1 MFLARVTAQL
11 TRAVPWAG
19 PCLSRLGP
27 AGPPRVFGARGC
39 FYSTWPTG
47 RNGPAPQPQG
57 RRDPELEEMLVPRK
71 MSISPLESWLTARYL
86 LPKPEVSS
94 PGPRPR
100 TVNLTLLYDCPPS
113 EARAGEEPGEGGPW
127 RAPRMHCKNVLK
139 IRRRKMNHHKYRKL
153 VKKSRFLRRKIREGR
168 RKRKQ
173 IRFEKDLKRLWKRA
187 GLKQAP
193 EGWQAPK
200 IYVKST

>member
-1 MFLARVTAQL
+1 MFLARVTSQL
-11 TRAVPWAG
+11 TRAVSRAG
-19 PCLSRLGP
+19 PCLSRVGP
-27 AGPPRVFGARGC
+27 AGPPRVFGARCC
-39 FYSTWPTG
+39 FYSTWPAG

-86 LPKPEVSS
+86 LPKPEVGS
-94 PGPRPR
+94 PGPRPG

-113 EARAGEEPGEGGPW
+113 EARGGEELGEGGPR
-127 RAPRMHCKNVLK
+127 RAPRVHCKNVLK

-153 VKKSRFLRRKIREGR
+153 VKKTRFLRRKIREGR
-168 RKRKQ
+168 KRRKQ
-173 IRFEKDLKRLWKRA
+173 VRFEKDLKRLWKRA

-193 EGWQAPK
+193 EGWQTPK